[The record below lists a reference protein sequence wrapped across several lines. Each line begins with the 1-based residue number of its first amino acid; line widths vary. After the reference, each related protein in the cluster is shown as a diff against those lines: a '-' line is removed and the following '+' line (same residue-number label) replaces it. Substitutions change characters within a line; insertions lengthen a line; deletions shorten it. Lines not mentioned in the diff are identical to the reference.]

1 MAFEFPDIHPDLAA
15 KAARL
20 PSGPGIYLFK
30 DADGHALYVGKASDL
45 KSRVRTYLAGRD
57 SRPLVALFLR
67 RAVDVDFITTKSAAE
82 ALILENVRIKTD
94 RPPYNLR
101 LKDDKNYLVVRID
114 KTHDFPR
121 LRLVRRIARDGATYF
136 GPFASAK
143 SVRRTLTFLRTL
155 FPVRSCSDRELLER
169 ERPCLYHQ
177 IGRCAAPCVG
187 KVTKEAYAESLAGTL
202 AVLRGRDDGLA
213 ARLRRDMEV
222 ASEALEFER
231 AVLLRDRLEA
241 LNDSV
246 ARQEAVSTDL
256 ADRDVIAVATRD
268 GIAAVAVLF
277 VRDGHLLAARSYVQR
292 TNLSSRDVLTG
303 FLAQFHP
310 GGKVVPPELLVEAEP
325 DDREGLEQMLS
336 TLRGSAVAIRVPQRG
351 PAVELIAR
359 ARESAAQALD
369 EQAVAAKSAA
379 AGLEALASVLGLV
392 APPVRIEGY
401 DLSHTSGHE
410 PVAAMS
416 VLSSG
421 VADPSSYRHFAVREA
436 EGGDDYGGMEEILRR
451 RFAKG
456 QALGPLPDLVL
467 IDGGAGQV
475 ESALAAIRSLGLV
488 PPPLVGLA
496 KARSSGGATSDE
508 RIVVPG
514 REGFLVLP
522 PDDPGLRLLVR
533 VRDEAHRFAGRYQK
547 KRRSVALTGTALDHI
562 AGLGPKR
569 RVDLLRRF
577 GSVEGIRALPI
588 EDLSAVPGIGER
600 IAREIRERLDF

>member
-1 MAFEFPDIHPDLAA
+1 MAATPPDIHPDLAA

-20 PSGPGIYLFK
+20 PTTPGIYLFK
-30 DADGHALYVGKASDL
+30 DADGRVLYVGKASDL

-67 RAVDVDFITTKSAAE
+67 RAVDVEFVTTKSAAE

-143 SVRRTLTFLRTL
+143 SVRRTLTFLRSL
-155 FPVRSCSDRELLER
+155 FPLRSCSDREMLER

-187 KVTKEAYAESLAGTL
+187 KITKEAYAEHLEGTL
-202 AVLRGRDDGLA
+202 AVLRGRDDGLLPRIQAEMEA
-213 ARLRRDMEV
+213 A
-222 ASEALEFER
+222 AEALEFER

-241 LNDSV
+241 LRDSV

-256 ADRDVIAVATRD
+256 ADRDVVVVSTND
-268 GIAAVAVLF
+268 GTAAVAVLF

-292 TNLSSRDVLTG
+292 TNLSKRDVLTG

-310 GGKVVPPELLVEAEP
+310 GGKVVPPEILVEEEP
-325 DDREGLEQMLS
+325 DDREGLESMLS
-336 TLRGSAVAIRVPQRG
+336 ALRGSAVVIRVPKRG
-351 PAVELIAR
+351 PAVELLAR
-359 ARESAAQALD
+359 ALESAEQALD
-369 EQAVAAKSAA
+369 EHAVAAKGAA
-379 AGLEALASVLGLV
+379 AGLEALAKELGLEG
-392 APPVRIEGY
+392 PPARIEGY

-416 VLSSG
+416 VLTGG

-451 RFAKG
+451 RFEKG

-467 IDGGAGQV
+467 IDGGVSQV
-475 ESALAAIRSLGLV
+475 ASALSAIRSLGLE

-496 KARSSGGATSDE
+496 KARSEGGARSDE

-514 REGFLVLP
+514 REGYLVLA
-522 PDDPGLRLLVR
+522 PDHPGLRLLVR

-547 KRRSVALTGTALDHI
+547 KRRSAAMTGTVLDRI

-569 RVDLLRRF
+569 RLDLLKRF
-577 GSVEGIRALPI
+577 GSVEAMRTLPI
-588 EDLSAVPGIGER
+588 EDLAAVPGIGER
-600 IAREIRERLDF
+600 IAREIRERLGS